1 MNDGM
6 LFDRG
11 VRPSSADIIKS
22 LISSCMRTK
31 FVLFVCMVSFVFP
44 LFLSGKCKRGN
55 LQIRVKE
62 TFTRDFV
69 HDVSIFDVCYPV
81 YRRTA
86 ECLLNGSSYT
96 AHDGWLK
103 DVDNPDDS
111 TFVQSGMRRYLFD
124 ARREIYT
131 VCEAFHRLQSDT
143 AYNEEAEKARLVRQI
158 EAFRDTAV
166 VLPSIYVLIDNE
178 FGGSVERYVDALFS
192 NSALTD
198 RATMRRVCGKPTIE
212 RMQRDM
218 GFQFVVSKLMYRA
231 WEKQNRPVAD
241 GTRLVV
247 LRSELER
254 R

>member
-111 TFVQSGMRRYLFD
+111 TFVQ
-124 ARREIYT
+124 
-131 VCEAFHRLQSDT
+131 T
-143 AYNEEAEKARLVRQI
+143 ACAVIFSMPAGRSTPYVRPFTGCSPTQPTTK
-158 EAFRDTAV
+158 RQ
-166 VLPSIYVLIDNE
+166 
-178 FGGSVERYVDALFS
+178 R
-192 NSALTD
+192 
-198 RATMRRVCGKPTIE
+198 KP
-212 RMQRDM
+212 
-218 GFQFVVSKLMYRA
+218 A
-231 WEKQNRPVAD
+231 W
-241 GTRLVV
+241 
-247 LRSELER
+247 
-254 R
+254 